1 MIIIFCVKTPAA
13 SSAPMALSG
22 PAGGGPASRVRRGDQ
37 LAAAA
42 AAAVG
47 KRLFHGLSGCGL
59 RDLPGELRV
68 VRAVLV
74 RAAKRMDLSRYV
86 PAERL

>member
-22 PAGGGPASRVRRGDQ
+22 PAGGPASRVRRGDQ

-68 VRAVLV
+68 VRAILV